1 MYRSI
6 TNFEAMKRVGVAPLQ
21 VELRVARLK
30 WLQYVVAWPQNH
42 EQYITALMGEIDFE
56 KKGDG
61 DSLDLLSLHDLISGL
76 DPLT

>member
-30 WLQYVVAWPQNH
+30 WLQSVVAWPQNH
-42 EQYITALMGEIDFE
+42 EQYITALMGEMDFE
-56 KKGDG
+56 KKKGMET
-61 DSLDLLSLHDLISGL
+61 H
-76 DPLT
+76 LTCSVCMT